1 MDSTILIGAH
11 SSNLLY
17 SFIRDFL
24 KKQSKIKNIGEE
36 NKSLVSYEEMD
47 NYLNYETALS
57 KRYASKEMREN
68 FGDKKKFTT
77 WRKLWVYLAEA
88 QKELGLVNISDEQI
102 QEMIQNIE
110 NIDFDYVQEEEARI
124 RHDVMAHIHDFAN
137 HCPRAASII
146 HLGATSCYVGDNTD
160 QIIIRDAIDIIL
172 PKLVRCIKR
181 FSDFADKYK
190 SLPCLGYTHMQPAQP
205 VTVGKRATLWI
216 RDLLKAF
223 KLIKRAKKDI
233 EFRGCKGTTGT
244 QASFLQMF
252 DQNRAKVRALDG
264 KVAIKAGFTK
274 LCTVTGQTYSRIDD
288 AQVLSAL
295 AILGDAVHKCCTDL
309 RLLAHKQ
316 EVEEPFD
323 KTQVGS
329 SAMPYKRNPMRCE
342 RICSLARNLFMYEQ
356 SAHFTASTQWME
368 RTLDDSAN
376 RRIIIPDAF
385 LTVDAILITLQNVSE
400 GLVVYEAV
408 IDKNLR
414 EFLPFMATENI
425 IVAMVAKGGDRQQC
439 HEKIRVLSHE
449 ATKRV
454 KLEGKPNDLIE
465 SVKNDPYF
473 APIVSMMDDI
483 LDPSTYIGCAPDQV
497 TEFLE
502 ESIQPVLKE
511 YEDQLEGSATINI

>member
-1 MDSTILIGAH
+1 MDQEQQHAD
-11 SSNLLY
+11 Y
-17 SFIRDFL
+17 
-24 KKQSKIKNIGEE
+24 
-36 NKSLVSYEEMD
+36 VY
-47 NYLNYETALS
+47 YETPLG
-57 KRYASKEMREN
+57 KRYASEEMRKN
-68 FGDKKKFTT
+68 FGDRKKFTT
-77 WRKLWVYLAEA
+77 WRRLWVILAQA
-88 QKELGLVNISDEQI
+88 QRELGITTISEEQI

-110 NIDFDYVQEEEARI
+110 NIDFDYVRQEEARI

-137 HCPRAASII
+137 HCPKAASII

-160 QIIIRDAIDIIL
+160 QIIIREAIDIIL

-181 FSDFADKYK
+181 FADFADKYK
-190 SLPCLGYTHMQPAQP
+190 SLPCLGFTHMQPAQP

-216 RDLLKAF
+216 NDFVKCFHAIERVRD
-223 KLIKRAKKDI
+223 DI
-233 EFRGCKGTTGT
+233 QFRGCKGTTGT

-252 DQNRAKVRALDG
+252 NQDRAKVRALDELVT
-264 KVAIKAGFTK
+264 KKAGFTK
-274 LCTVTGQTYSRIDD
+274 LCSVTGQTYSRLDD

-295 AILGDAVHKCCTDL
+295 ALVGAAVNKCCTDL
-309 RLLAHKQ
+309 RLLSSRQ
-316 EVEEPFD
+316 EVDEPFD

-342 RICSLARNLFMYEQ
+342 RICSLARNLFMYVQ
-356 SAHFTASTQWME
+356 SAFYTASTQWME
-368 RTLDDSAN
+368 RTLDDSAS

-414 EFLPFMATENI
+414 EYLPYMATENI
-425 IVAMVAKGGDRQQC
+425 IVAMVAKGGDRQAC

-449 ATKRV
+449 ATKEF
-454 KLEGKPNDLIE
+454 KMKGKPNDLIDR
-465 SVKNDPYF
+465 VKNDSYF
-473 APIVSMMDDI
+473 APIASMMDDI

-502 ESIQPVLKE
+502 EVVQPLLKRF
-511 YEDQLEGSATINI
+511 EDQLEGSATINI

>member
-1 MDSTILIGAH
+1 MEMP
-11 SSNLLY
+11 Y
-17 SFIRDFL
+17 
-24 KKQSKIKNIGEE
+24 
-36 NKSLVSYEEMD
+36 LV
-47 NYLNYETALS
+47 YETALS

-68 FGDKKKFTT
+68 FGDRKKFTT
-77 WRKLWVYLAEA
+77 WRRLWVILAEA
-88 QKELGLVNISDEQI
+88 QKELGIANISDEQI
-102 QEMIQNIE
+102 QEMTANIE

-146 HLGATSCYVGDNTD
+146 HLGATSCFVGDNTD

-181 FSDFADKYK
+181 FSDFADRYK

-216 RDLLKAF
+216 RDLMKAF
-223 KLIKRAKKDI
+223 VQIERARDDI

-244 QASFLQMF
+244 QASFLQLF
-252 DQNRAKVRALDG
+252 DQDRAKVRALDQL
-264 KVAIKAGFTK
+264 VTHKAGFTK
-274 LCTVTGQTYSRIDD
+274 LATVVGQTYPRIDD
-288 AQVLSAL
+288 VQVLSAL
-295 AILGDAVHKCCTDL
+295 ALLGDAVHKCCTDL

-316 EVEEPFD
+316 EIEEPFD

-425 IVAMVAKGGDRQQC
+425 IVAMVAKGGDRQEC

-449 ATKRV
+449 ATMRIKM
-454 KLEGKPNDLIE
+454 EGKPNDLIE
-465 SVKNDPYF
+465 RIKNEPYF
-473 APIVSMMDDI
+473 APIVHIMDDI
-483 LDPSTYIGCAPDQV
+483 LDPSTYTGCAPQQV
-497 TEFLE
+497 SEYIAE
-502 ESIQPVLKE
+502 RVQPLLKR
-511 YEDQLEGSATINI
+511 YEDQLEGSASINI

>member
-1 MDSTILIGAH
+1 MD
-11 SSNLLY
+11 
-17 SFIRDFL
+17 RM
-24 KKQSKIKNIGEE
+24 
-36 NKSLVSYEEMD
+36 V
-47 NYLNYETALS
+47 YETALS

-68 FGDKKKFTT
+68 FGDFKKFST
-77 WRKLWVYLAEA
+77 WRRLWVILAEA
-88 QKELGLVNISDEQI
+88 QKELGLTNIQDEQL
-102 QEMIQNIE
+102 QEMKDNIT
-110 NIDFDYVQEEEARI
+110 NIDFEYVQEEESKT

-137 HCPRAASII
+137 HCPKAASII
-146 HLGATSCYVGDNTD
+146 HLGATSCFVGDNTD
-160 QIIIRDAIDIIL
+160 QIVIRDAINIIL
-172 PKLVRCIKR
+172 PKLARCIKR

-205 VTVGKRATLWI
+205 VTVGKRATMWI
-216 RDLLKAF
+216 RDLMKSMVA
-223 KLIKRAKKDI
+223 IERARDDM

-244 QASFLQMF
+244 QASFLQLF
-252 DQNRAKVRALDG
+252 DQDRAKVRALDRL
-264 KVAIKAGFTK
+264 VTQKAGFTK
-274 LCTVTGQTYSRIDD
+274 ISTIVGQTYSRIDD

-295 AILGDAVHKCCTDL
+295 ALLGDAVHKCCTDL

-316 EVEEPFD
+316 EIEEPFD
-323 KTQVGS
+323 KSQVGS

-408 IDKNLR
+408 IGKNLR
-414 EFLPFMATENI
+414 EFIPFMATENV
-425 IVAMVAKGGDRQQC
+425 IVAMVANGGDRQEC

-449 ATKRV
+449 ATRRV
-454 KLEGKPNDLIE
+454 KMEGLDNDLIE
-465 SVKNDPYF
+465 RIKRDPYF

-483 LDPSTYIGCAPDQV
+483 LDPETYIGCAPSQV
-497 TEFLE
+497 SEFLE
-502 ESIQPVLKE
+502 ESVQPLLKR
-511 YEDQLEGSATINI
+511 YENQLGGSVDINI